1 MLIYMSHKY
10 LINIQPFLLFVLFV
24 GISFLDINRKNKF
37 TKNLFLYSLLST
49 FCAYFFIVLN
59 LTFEKNYNYLT
70 LILYLTFSIILLIYF
85 FSCLIDFRF
94 IRLRL
99 LFVPYFCIVLL
110 ICCFTF
116 YGVNSLDKNII
127 LFENKLLTIHIITSL
142 LAYSFLTNS
151 AISSIAVFAQE
162 KNLKNSYSK
171 KSIFYQLLPSI
182 YESEIITIRLLYATQ
197 IFLLLSLISGFFY
210 SNELSLSLYIMNE
223 KSIISILTFIL
234 IWALLVIRKIF
245 GLSGKKIFNLVLL
258 SYLLIN
264 FGYFGYK
271 LIN

>member
-1 MLIYMSHKY
+1 MSHKY
-10 LINIQPFLLFVLFV
+10 LINIQPFLLFLLFV
-24 GISFLDINRKNKF
+24 GISFLDINRKNKLI
-37 TKNLFLYSLLST
+37 KNLFLCSLLGT

-59 LTFEKNYNYLT
+59 LTYEKNYNYLT

-85 FSCLIDFRF
+85 FSCLIDFKF

-99 LFVPYFCIVLL
+99 LFVPYFCFVLIV
-110 ICCFTF
+110 CYFSF
-116 YGVNSLDKNII
+116 YSLTNLEKNSIF
-127 LFENKLLTIHIITSL
+127 FENKLLTTHIITSL

-162 KNLKNSYSK
+162 RNLKNSYSE
-171 KSIFYQLLPSI
+171 KSGFFQLLPSI
-182 YESEIITIRLLYATQ
+182 YESEIMTIRLLYATQ
-197 IFLLLSLISGFFY
+197 IFLLLSLISGYFY
-210 SNELSLSLYIMNE
+210 SNELSLTHYIMNE

-234 IWALLVIRKIF
+234 IWILLFIRKIF
-245 GLSGKKIFNLVLL
+245 GLSGKRIFNSVLF